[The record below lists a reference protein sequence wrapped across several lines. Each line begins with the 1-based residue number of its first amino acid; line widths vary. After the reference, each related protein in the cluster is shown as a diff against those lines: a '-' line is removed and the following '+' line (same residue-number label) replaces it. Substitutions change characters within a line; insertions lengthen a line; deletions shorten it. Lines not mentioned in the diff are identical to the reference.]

1 MAIEIRELHI
11 KAVIGSDPQQQD
23 EGAGTANTSEDE
35 RELLVSLCVERVMEL
50 IARQKER

>member
-11 KAVIGSDPQQQD
+11 KAVIGSGPQQQS
-23 EGAGTANTSEDE
+23 ENAGTTDRSEEE

-50 IARQKER
+50 MARQKER

>member
-11 KAVIGSDPQQQD
+11 KAVIGSDTQQQS
-23 EGAGTANTSEDE
+23 ESAGTTDRSDEE
-35 RELLVSLCVERVMEL
+35 RELLISLCVERVMEL